1 MSVKNIYKMWSEIHF
16 IKALAWFAIGM
27 AVGGPSC
34 WPSWVCFAGAIFSV
48 VRSIMMYYVATDEED
63 A

>member
-1 MSVKNIYKMWSEIHF
+1 MPVKNIYKMWSEIHF
-16 IKALAWFAIGM
+16 AKALAWFAIGM

-34 WPSWVCFAGAIFSV
+34 WPSWVCFAGAIFGLI
-48 VRSIMMYYVATDEED
+48 RSIMMYVVADEED